1 MAKLVALSLSL
12 SLVFC
17 NMTGLDV
24 AAKDS
29 GNIGAYTKKSGGVT
43 VKRNANGTIEVM
55 DEETVYTP
63 HTSPGFRSGKKR
75 SAGGRVGAYVRK
87 NADSTVKRNADG
99 TIEVTDT
106 SSTTRKSTVKA
117 KSTKSAKK

>member
-12 SLVFC
+12 SFLFGSLTVL
-17 NMTGLDV
+17 GVV
-24 AAKDS
+24 AKNN

-106 SSTTRKSTVKA
+106 SSTTRKSVVKA
-117 KSTKSAKK
+117 KSAKSAKK